1 MFRRF
6 FSIFLVTVV
15 ILTQGCRSIPDGPPD
30 FDEPI
35 NRPQLMDEGLERVPG
50 EIRDDFDL
58 LGRSETPVAKTAFW
72 VGATMSG
79 LPLMALSSPLEKVSS
94 AKSSTIYGPSMMVGA
109 TVGAA
114 VATPFYL
121 IEKPAVQ
128 VRKKLQ

>member
-6 FSIFLVTVV
+6 LPLFVVIMV

-30 FDEPI
+30 FEEPI
-35 NRPQLMDEGLERVPG
+35 SRPQLMDKGLERVPQ

-58 LGRSETPVAKTAFW
+58 LGRSDTPVSKTAFW
-72 VGATMSG
+72 VGAAMSG
-79 LPLMALSSPLEKVSS
+79 LPLMAVSSPLEKVSD

-121 IEKPAVQ
+121 IEKPAVK
-128 VRKKLQ
+128 VGEKLR